1 MEKIIMGKWWASSV
15 DLGST
20 VYFSHRLYRPNSIEF
35 MPVLTYVNI
44 SFAISHG
51 GDGNSDGCC
60 NGISPGDD
68 QRPFWM
74 MLKVP
79 KIFPGCS
86 DQLFGGSPVVATPK
100 IPTHTSVGIF
110 PTPWPASRP
119 DQGHQELSPF
129 PVRRTWPKV
138 IDAHNIQPQ
147 SRTDWKNTLLRD
159 DLKWP
164 TNGWLIGWFII
175 DIVGFT
181 TLKHEGTTWRFTL
194 WNSSTGTASPFGRL
208 SPRYRIENSR
218 CHLSHRPGLW
228 TSNEVDLIIVDTID

>member
-1 MEKIIMGKWWASSV
+1 MSMEKIMGKWWASSV
-15 DLGST
+15 DLGYT
-20 VYFSHRLYRPNSIEF
+20 WVYCLFSHRLYRPNSIEF

-60 NGISPGDD
+60 NGTSPGDD

-110 PTPWPASRP
+110 TPHGLRAVQTRA
-119 DQGHQELSPF
+119 
-129 PVRRTWPKV
+129 T
-138 IDAHNIQPQ
+138 
-147 SRTDWKNTLLRD
+147 KN
-159 DLKWP
+159 
-164 TNGWLIGWFII
+164 
-175 DIVGFT
+175 
-181 TLKHEGTTWRFTL
+181 
-194 WNSSTGTASPFGRL
+194 
-208 SPRYRIENSR
+208 
-218 CHLSHRPGLW
+218 SHRSQCDGHGLRSSMRTMISHNNW
-228 TSNEVDLIIVDTID
+228 LKK